1 MPNTF
6 QNLDVPTADGA
17 GAPFDTS
24 ALGRPK
30 TIVLSGAVLGRYIVE
45 GSNDGGN
52 SWDII
57 VDDDGQQALFTS
69 QAPGVR
75 NFDCVVALVRVRSVG
90 NAGLAAPPTISLGA
104 PPAVAPSSFG
114 VLNVPASPGF
124 GAPFDL
130 GLSGGAFKT
139 FILRGAIPAG
149 SRYSILGSMD
159 GQNFQEVL
167 LFTAD
172 QQGARPAALLCRF
185 LQVRRD
191 AAGPTPVIAFGSE
204 GLVEAAAGAGTSEI
218 SIADDGEVETSST
231 SNEEVLRQYQVP
243 LALLSSVNLR
253 ATLAGQ
259 SRGGEA
265 ARRVTYRVRAGG
277 TADQPD
283 GNPLL
288 SLEDDGP
295 GDVAVDADSAP
306 FARPNDPSTLIKV
319 TGQGDGT
326 TAAVLR
332 NFTLVF
338 HP

>member
-1 MPNTF
+1 M
-6 QNLDVPTADGA
+6 
-17 GAPFDTS
+17 
-24 ALGRPK
+24 
-30 TIVLSGAVLGRYIVE
+30 
-45 GSNDGGN
+45 
-52 SWDII
+52 
-57 VDDDGQQALFTS
+57 
-69 QAPGVR
+69 
-75 NFDCVVALVRVRSVG
+75 
-90 NAGLAAPPTISLGA
+90 
-104 PPAVAPSSFG
+104 
-114 VLNVPASPGF
+114 PASPGV

-130 GLSGGAFKT
+130 GLSAGAFKT

-191 AAGPTPVIAFGSE
+191 AAGPAPVIAFGSE
-204 GLVEAAAGAGTSEI
+204 GIFEPTSGATSEI
-218 SIADDGEVETSST
+218 SIADDGEIETSPT

-243 LALLSSVNLR
+243 LALLSSANLR

-259 SRGGEA
+259 SRGGEG
-265 ARRVTYRVRAGG
+265 ARKVTYRVRAGG

-283 GNPLL
+283 GNLLL

-295 GDVAVDADSAP
+295 GDVVVDTDSAP
-306 FARPNDPSTLIKV
+306 FVRPSDPSTLIKV
-319 TGQGDGT
+319 TGQGDGAN
-326 TAAVLR
+326 AAVLR